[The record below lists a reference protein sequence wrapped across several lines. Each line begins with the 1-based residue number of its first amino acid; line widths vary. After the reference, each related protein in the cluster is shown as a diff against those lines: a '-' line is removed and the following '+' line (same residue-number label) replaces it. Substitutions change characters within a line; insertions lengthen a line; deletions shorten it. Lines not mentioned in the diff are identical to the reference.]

1 MFFFCSAGLKK
12 VIIQIKLLFI
22 HDVDEKHE
30 GIMHTW
36 NESFWGGKNLWKNYV
51 CILKRQKLIQH
62 VTNFSYTII
71 VLKHHLQNAKVFFAE
86 I

>member
-36 NESFWGGKNLWKNYV
+36 NERVFLRWKKFMEKLCLHFETSKVDSARDKFFIHNY
-51 CILKRQKLIQH
+51 CAQAASPKC
-62 VTNFSYTII
+62 
-71 VLKHHLQNAKVFFAE
+71 
-86 I
+86 